1 MALDRHNIV
10 KKDFPLGMRGYD
22 PDAVDAHLSG
32 LADEIAAFKEEARRR
47 NDTVAASAS
56 DRVRAIVEAAEQSA
70 AEINRAAEDDARE
83 IRDEATHEANATR
96 ENAEREAREYLDKV
110 SASTNA
116 MMERLSAMEQEMN
129 AMVET
134 VRTGSGRLNADLQQ
148 LESGLSDVSSAIA
161 PRPQFVP
168 DEPAA
173 AGLSTPA
180 ADLYEPAPVHEPEP
194 QQDLGEAPAGSE
206 ELQEPQFGGRW
217 SPQPLVENPG
227 GDTPE
232 AEAPEPEAPAAES
245 APEPEAAELHSV
257 VGDGGH
263 SNGFDQPQPVQ
274 QGPDAEGARLIA
286 LNMALNG
293 TPREE
298 TARYLSENF
307 HLSDAGGLLDEVYA
321 SVES

>member
-1 MALDRHNIV
+1 VALDRHNIE

-32 LADEIAAFKEEARRR
+32 LADEISAFKEEARRR

-70 AEINRAAEDDARE
+70 ADIHRAAEDDARE
-83 IRDEATHEANATR
+83 TREEATNEASATR
-96 ENAEREAREYLDKV
+96 ENAQREAREYLDKV

-116 MMERLSAMEQEMN
+116 MIERVNAMEQEMN
-129 AMVET
+129 AMVES
-134 VRTGSGRLNADLQQ
+134 VRTGSTRLSADLQQ
-148 LESGLSDVSSAIA
+148 LENGLTDVSGAIA
-161 PRPQFVP
+161 PRPEFVP

-173 AGLSTPA
+173 GTFAAPP
-180 ADLYEPAPVHEPEP
+180 ADLHESPGEPASLPDAGDGYSP
-194 QQDLGEAPAGSE
+194 QSGD
-206 ELQEPQFGGRW
+206 LQEPTFAERF
-217 SPQPLVENPG
+217 QPAEPVAEEPVAEAAPA
-227 GDTPE
+227 PE
-232 AEAPEPEAPAAES
+232 AVG
-245 APEPEAAELHSV
+245 LDSV

-263 SNGFDQPQPVQ
+263 SNGFDHPQPIQ
-274 QGPDAEGARLIA
+274 QGGDAEGARLIA

>member
-1 MALDRHNIV
+1 VALDRHNIE

-22 PDAVDAHLSG
+22 PDAVDAHLSR

-47 NDTVAASAS
+47 SDTVAASAS
-56 DRVRAIVEAAEQSA
+56 ERVRAIVEAAEQSA

-83 IRDEATHEANATR
+83 IREEASNEANATR
-96 ENAEREAREYLDKV
+96 ENAQREARDYLDKV

-116 MMERLSAMEQEMN
+116 MMERLSAMEGEMN

-161 PRPQFVP
+161 PRPEFVP

-173 AGLSTPA
+173 GVAAPAEDAYESGPVHDAAAAPGAGETPA
-180 ADLYEPAPVHEPEP
+180 E
-194 QQDLGEAPAGSE
+194 SE
-206 ELQEPQFGGRW
+206 ELPEPQFGARW
-217 SPQPLVENPG
+217 SPEPLVEHPG
-227 GDTPE
+227 
-232 AEAPEPEAPAAES
+232 AETATEQVPAAES
-245 APEPEAAELHSV
+245 APEPETAELHSV

-274 QGPDAEGARLIA
+274 HGADAEGARLIA